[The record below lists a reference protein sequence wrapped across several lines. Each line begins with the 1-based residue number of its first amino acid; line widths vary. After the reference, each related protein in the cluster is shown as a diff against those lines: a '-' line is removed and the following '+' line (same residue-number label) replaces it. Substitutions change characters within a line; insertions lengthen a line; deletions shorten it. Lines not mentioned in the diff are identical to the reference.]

1 MPQHQDFRLSAGLLS
16 DRQHRKSLQ
25 GDVKMERL
33 LEILD
38 GLIQDGVDPNDI
50 MVDSDDLYITK
61 DEGDDE
67 TDDAEE
73 SDGEEDE

>member
-1 MPQHQDFRLSAGLLS
+1 
-16 DRQHRKSLQ
+16 
-25 GDVKMERL
+25 MERL